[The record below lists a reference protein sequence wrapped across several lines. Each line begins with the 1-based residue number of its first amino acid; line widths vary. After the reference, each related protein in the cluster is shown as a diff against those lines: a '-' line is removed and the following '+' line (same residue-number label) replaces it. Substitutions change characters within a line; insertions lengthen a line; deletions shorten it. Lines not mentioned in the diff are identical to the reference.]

1 MKINQKYIL
10 WDFDGVIIDSNL
22 IRTNGF
28 KYIFRKFDSSKVDQ
42 IINYHNENGGLSR
55 YHKIHYFFEE
65 ILEKNLNKLDFKN
78 YLNEFS
84 EYVINEILNNNVL
97 INETLDY
104 IKNNS
109 KVNIIVSAS
118 DQTELRYLCNNL
130 QIDEFF
136 NAIFGSPT
144 KKETNIK
151 NILTDFKIDKNNVV
165 YIGDSTND
173 YRASLINQ
181 IPFLGYNNE
190 SFKKTNI
197 NIISSFTI

>member
-1 MKINQKYIL
+1 MKIKQKYIL

-28 KYIFRKFDSSKVDQ
+28 KYIFRKFDSNKVNQ

-55 YHKIHYFFEE
+55 YHKIDYFFKE
-65 ILEKNLNKLDFKN
+65 ILEKKLNKLDLKN

-84 EYVINEILNNNVL
+84 DYVVNEILSNKVL

-104 IKNNS
+104 IKINS

-118 DQTELRYLCNNL
+118 DQKELRYLCNNL

-136 NAIFGSPT
+136 SAIHGSPT

-151 NILTDFKIDKNNVV
+151 NVLTDFKIDKNNVV
-165 YIGDSTND
+165 YIGDSIND
-173 YRASLINQ
+173 YRASSNNQ

-197 NIISSFTI
+197 NIISNFSI

>member
-1 MKINQKYIL
+1 MDL
-10 WDFDGVIIDSNL
+10 
-22 IRTNGF
+22 
-28 KYIFRKFDSSKVDQ
+28 
-42 IINYHNENGGLSR
+42 
-55 YHKIHYFFEE
+55 
-65 ILEKNLNKLDFKN
+65 KN

-84 EYVINEILNNNVL
+84 DYVVNEILNNKVL

-104 IKNNS
+104 IKINS

-118 DQTELRYLCNNL
+118 DQKELRYLCNNL

-136 NAIFGSPT
+136 SAIHGSPT

-151 NILTDFKIDKNNVV
+151 NVLTDFKIDKNNVV
-165 YIGDSTND
+165 YIGDSIND
-173 YRASLINQ
+173 YRASSNNQ

-197 NIISSFTI
+197 NIISNFSI